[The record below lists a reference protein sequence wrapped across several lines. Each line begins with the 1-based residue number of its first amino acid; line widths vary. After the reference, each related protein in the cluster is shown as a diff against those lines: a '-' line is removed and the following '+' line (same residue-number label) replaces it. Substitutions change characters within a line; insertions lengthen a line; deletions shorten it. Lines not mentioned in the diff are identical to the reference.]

1 MGPQRTRRPS
11 LINRAEVRRLILDLF
26 ERNRPH
32 AGITRISG
40 QALDQLE
47 AWLRARIQR
56 EVHRHPSVGR
66 TFKL

>member
-1 MGPQRTRRPS
+1 M
-11 LINRAEVRRLILDLF
+11 IHRAEVRRLILDLF
-26 ERNRPH
+26 ERDRPH
-32 AGITRISG
+32 AGITRVSR
-40 QALDQLE
+40 QALDQVE